1 MQQDSGIPNCYR
13 RIQSPSGI
21 FLDSG
26 NWGRYDFRTNRP
38 VGCRRISAGKYV
50 NPQQARASFLPLCNE
65 RSTLVA
71 TIFYERDANPD
82 ALKGKT
88 IAILG
93 YGSQGH
99 AQAQNLRD
107 SGYKVIV
114 GLEPARGSAQQARA
128 DGMVVV
134 APDEA
139 AKRADWIHVLTPDE
153 TQAAVYEQYIK
164 PYLHPGKVLGFSHG
178 FSIHFKTIV
187 PPDDV
192 DVVMIAPKSPGH
204 LLRRV
209 YSEGRGV
216 PSLIAIQQDASKR
229 AHEYA
234 LAYAHG
240 IGSTRAGVLQTTFKE
255 ETESDLFGEQ
265 AVLCGGLTS
274 LIKKGFETLVE
285 AGYAPEIAY
294 FECLHEMKLIV
305 DLIYE
310 GGLGRMRYS
319 ISNTAEYGDLTRGE
333 KVVGDETRA
342 AMKRTLADIQSGKFA
357 KEWIE
362 ENKNGGKHF
371 AALREK
377 EKQHPIEIV
386 GAELRGMMSWLPK
399 DGKKPAETPKEPT
412 KQVVNA

>member
-1 MQQDSGIPNCYR
+1 VKRDKR
-13 RIQSPSGI
+13 
-21 FLDSG
+21 D
-26 NWGRYDFRTNRP
+26 
-38 VGCRRISAGKYV
+38 
-50 NPQQARASFLPLCNE
+50 E
-65 RSTLVA
+65 RSTPVA
-71 TIFYERDANPD
+71 TIFYERDANPT

-114 GLEPARGSAQQARA
+114 GLEPNRPSAQQARA

-153 TQAAVYEQYIK
+153 TQAAVYEQYIQ
-164 PYLHPGKVLGFSHG
+164 PYLHPGKILGFSHG

-187 PPDDV
+187 PPNDV

-216 PSLIAIQQDASKR
+216 PSLIAVSQDSSKR

-333 KVVGDETRA
+333 KVVGDATRA
-342 AMKRTLADIQSGKFA
+342 AMKKTLADIQDGTFA
-357 KEWIE
+357 REWIK
-362 ENKNGGKHF
+362 ENKEGGHRF
-371 AALREK
+371 AELRKK
-377 EKQHPIEIV
+377 ELQHPIEIV
-386 GAELRGMMSWLPK
+386 GAELRGMMSWLPGK
-399 DGKKPAETPKEPT
+399 ETKKPAEAPKPEP

>member
-1 MQQDSGIPNCYR
+1 M
-13 RIQSPSGI
+13 
-21 FLDSG
+21 
-26 NWGRYDFRTNRP
+26 
-38 VGCRRISAGKYV
+38 
-50 NPQQARASFLPLCNE
+50 
-65 RSTLVA
+65 A
-71 TIFYERDANPD
+71 TVFYERDANPN

-114 GLEPARGSAQQARA
+114 GLDPERPSAQQAKA

-134 APDEA
+134 APAEA
-139 AKRADWIHVLTPDE
+139 AKRADWIQILTPDE
-153 TQAAVYEQYIK
+153 TQAELYEAAIK
-164 PYLHPGKVLGFSHG
+164 PFLHPGKILGVSHG
-178 FSIHFKTIV
+178 FSIHFKTIQ
-187 PPDDV
+187 PPNDV

-209 YSEGRGV
+209 YAEGRGV
-216 PSLIAIQQDASKR
+216 PSLIAIHQDASGR
-229 AHEYA
+229 GHEYA

-285 AGYAPEIAY
+285 AGYQPEVAY

-319 ISNTAEYGDLTRGE
+319 ISNTAEYGDLTRGNQI
-333 KVVGDETRA
+333 VGDETRA
-342 AMKRTLADIQSGKFA
+342 RMKETLARIQDGTFA
-357 KEWIE
+357 REWIA
-362 ENKNGGKHF
+362 ENKNGGKNF
-371 AALREK
+371 AALREA
-377 EKQHPIEIV
+377 EKQHPIEKV
-386 GAELRGMMSWLPK
+386 GAQLRGMMSWLPK
-399 DGKKPAETPKEPT
+399 ESKKSQPKQETEAK
-412 KQVVNA
+412 VVNA

>member
-1 MQQDSGIPNCYR
+1 
-13 RIQSPSGI
+13 
-21 FLDSG
+21 
-26 NWGRYDFRTNRP
+26 
-38 VGCRRISAGKYV
+38 
-50 NPQQARASFLPLCNE
+50 LCNE
-65 RSTLVA
+65 RSTLVV
-71 TIFYERDANPD
+71 TILYERDAKPE

-107 SGYKVIV
+107 SGYKVII
-114 GLEPARGSAQQARA
+114 GLDPNRPSAQQARA

-153 TQAAVYEQYIK
+153 TQSQVYDQFIK

-187 PPDDV
+187 PPADV

-204 LLRRV
+204 LVRRV

-216 PSLIAIQQDASKR
+216 PSLIAIQQDASGH
-229 AHEYA
+229 AQELA

-294 FECLHEMKLIV
+294 FECLHETKLIV

-310 GGLGRMRYS
+310 GGLASMRHS

-333 KVVGDETRA
+333 QVVGDATRA
-342 AMKRTLADIQSGKFA
+342 AMKKTLADIQSGEFA
-357 KEWIE
+357 REWIA
-362 ENKNGGKHF
+362 ENKAGCPNFNK
-371 AALREK
+371 LREK

-386 GAELRGMMSWLPK
+386 GAQLRGMMSWLPK
-399 DGKKPAETPKEPT
+399 GGKKQEAPKDST